1 MYDTPPSVRFSS
13 LDLSSNRVWG
23 SLWSFHGG
31 SLTLSWLGLKMLSL
45 LYVFL
50 TVCWLVC
57 ACSGLL
63 DTSFGF
69 TGESILLWAPRV
81 LEGLLLP
88 FLYESLHQRSKHRLL
103 SPLSY
108 NSGHIKPAGRASVML
123 ADAMDYAHR
132 LCMAS
137 SIVLLLSSAGLSVR
151 LKDVSSHAVLAA
163 DAAEMICD
171 GSRGHLDAAGLFDFY
186 LSQLSLMLLLYT
198 AVSWNFAG
206 ERRSMVIARRV
217 CATSG
222 LLFACPLHLIGGIV
236 LCSGGAKKGFML
248 LALAFLFKSLLCFSF
263 SLLPPPPRL
272 PAERLR
278 APNAL
283 YHPIHLPQGV
293 ATTRSEALHA
303 ALPPPTRIHPPV
315 PVEIAPPLPYHH
327 HHHHHNH
334 HHHIATAEKSDDE
347 SELSSTVLISE
358 MSHRN
363 SFEQEEEKDADVEI
377 KSKTHNL
384 IGLPA
389 LHLHKKLE
397 SSTGEQELL
406 LNGGKTLQGENLQFT
421 SKLMR
426 SQLPSCPRTV
436 KAPPSLLVEI
446 DFSGKM

>member
-1 MYDTPPSVRFSS
+1 MHGQQHRSAPLLRRAEREVTGRS
-13 LDLSSNRVWG
+13 WG
-23 SLWSFHGG
+23 
-31 SLTLSWLGLKMLSL
+31 
-45 LYVFL
+45 V
-50 TVCWLVC
+50 
-57 ACSGLL
+57 
-63 DTSFGF
+63 
-69 TGESILLWAPRV
+69 
-81 LEGLLLP
+81 
-88 FLYESLHQRSKHRLL
+88 
-103 SPLSY
+103 
-108 NSGHIKPAGRASVML
+108 
-123 ADAMDYAHR
+123 
-132 LCMAS
+132 
-137 SIVLLLSSAGLSVR
+137 AGLNGSR